1 MNRKL
6 GELAALGLALCLLT
20 GCSALLERTYST
32 AEPHSSKFWESEAA
46 GTLRAETYQDVVNDL
61 LLLIGQH
68 RETAT
73 LRLYDFESDIA
84 VADTLERATTE
95 VQQETPLGAY
105 AVEYITSSS
114 HVQRGYYEVAV
125 RIGYRRTLE
134 QLQAV
139 VNATSPE
146 ALYSLLSDAL
156 DQEKTELAVRM
167 GYWGTDGET
176 RVGDAI
182 AQLREERELT
192 ETVPWV
198 VSYYPAGEN
207 PGLIEVLLD
216 PPEPEAGTLPEE
228 GEEGNS
234 PEGEAQDGESQ
245 DGESQNGESQNGE
258 SQNGESQN
266 GESQGGEPQE
276 GDASSGAEA
285 GEAPPQS
292 AEPPA
297 GEKPGQSAK
306 PESPAPSETPPAPPP
321 ETGQPSET
329 EPAEGGGDAGSKE
342 PEAGGEAA
350 ANPEPKPEARSA
362 GR

>member
-1 MNRKL
+1 MGRKL
-6 GELAALGLALCLLT
+6 WVLLLALVLLT

-167 GYWGTDGET
+167 GYWGPDGET

-245 DGESQNGESQNGE
+245 DGEFQNGESQD
-258 SQNGESQN
+258 GESQN

-276 GDASSGAEA
+276 GGASSGAEA

-306 PESPAPSETPPAPPP
+306 PENPAPSETPPAPPP

-329 EPAEGGGDAGSKE
+329 ELAEGGGDAGSKE